1 MSPIEAKLCSGL
13 VGGDVRWF
21 HLPPRQQSWECER
34 EWREIFCSC
43 TFERFWKGT
52 FCMFEAEMDSPDR
65 RVILHSL
72 GFGWGEGGEL
82 IPSRS
87 FVGPSSSPPPPPW
100 IRPSISHLGGALIKR
115 GTGQL
120 SECPDFQDDQF
131 ISLHFLLRVCHS

>member
-1 MSPIEAKLCSGL
+1 
-13 VGGDVRWF
+13 
-21 HLPPRQQSWECER
+21 
-34 EWREIFCSC
+34 
-43 TFERFWKGT
+43 
-52 FCMFEAEMDSPDR
+52 MDSPDR

-100 IRPSISHLGGALIKR
+100 IHPSISHLGGALIKR

-131 ISLHFLLRVCHS
+131 ISLHFLLLV